1 LGARFQRVV
10 NALASRSEQAFRQV
24 PIALLALGAGSLAW
38 NQLGSIL
45 ARDWLPYAIATTLL
59 VAGVLWSGLA
69 QRPPALA
76 LAGLVALLG
85 LATWDALSLSW
96 SPVPALAR
104 DEALLV
110 VFYAL
115 AFLVPL
121 LVTRTAGDRRA
132 ATAIV
137 VALSV
142 ALALATFVR
151 LLLVQ
156 HVAEGYENGRL
167 TFPISYVNAQAALF
181 LLPFWPCVALASERA
196 NRPLPRGLASAGS
209 CALLAGWL
217 MTQSKGGL
225 IALTLA
231 GVAFFALTRDRLRIV
246 APALIPV
253 VLIGASYQ
261 LLTRPY
267 RQRFDSG
274 LPDAIR
280 LAASTALVLT
290 LLGVAAGAAY
300 AVLDRRISLSPQ
312 TRRRASIALVA
323 VLAAAMLGSV
333 AAFFVVVDRP
343 GHFVQERWRSF
354 KAIPTHERGSSHL
367 TSLGSNRYDFWRV
380 ELDLARD
387 HPLIGVGA
395 RGFAPEYLAARRS
408 DETPARGH
416 SLLFDQLAETG
427 LIGLALLVAA
437 VGFPLAGALARGR
450 SNILAAGV
458 AAAVVYG
465 LVHTAGD
472 WIWTFPA
479 FGLPLFLLLGVAN
492 AGPRDGHAPSLL
504 RGWVAGFSAAAAL
517 ALAAGA
523 FALPWLSAR
532 LTQAALRHP
541 ASSAGDLRWARRLDP
556 LAVEPLL
563 AEATLARQPR
573 DAVAALRRALAKQ
586 PEVSSLHYRLGL
598 ADLATGNR
606 RAAKVQFTEAH
617 RLDPRSDIVASALER
632 ASR

>member
-1 LGARFQRVV
+1 VI
-10 NALASRSEQAFRQV
+10 NAFASRSEQAFRHV
-24 PIALLALGAGSLAW
+24 PVGLLALGASSLAW

-45 ARDWLPYAIATTLL
+45 ARDWLPYAIATALL

-69 QRPPALA
+69 QRPPTLA
-76 LAGLVALLG
+76 LAGLAGLLG
-85 LATWDALSLSW
+85 LAAWDALSLTW

-121 LVTRTAGDRRA
+121 LVTRTVGDRRT

-142 ALALATFVR
+142 ALAVSTFMA
-151 LLLVQ
+151 LLLVE
-156 HVAEGYENGRL
+156 HVTEDYENGRL

-181 LLPFWPCVALASERA
+181 LLGFWPCVALASERA
-196 NRPLPRGLASAGS
+196 NRPLLRGLAAGGS

-246 APALIPV
+246 VPTLIPV
-253 VLIGASYQ
+253 VLIGASYE

-274 LPDAIR
+274 LADAIR
-280 LAASTALVLT
+280 VAAWTALVLT
-290 LLGVAAGAAY
+290 VLGVAAGYAF
-300 AVLDRRISLSPQ
+300 AVLDGRISVSPQ
-312 TRRRASIALVA
+312 TRRRAGIALLA
-323 VLAAAMLGSV
+323 ALAAAVLGSA

-343 GHFVQERWRSF
+343 GHFVQDKWRSF
-354 KAIPTHERGSSHL
+354 KSIPAHERGSSHL

-387 HPLIGVGA
+387 HPLIGAGA
-395 RGFAPEYLAARRS
+395 RGFAPEYLAVRRS

-416 SLLFDQLAETG
+416 SLLLDQLGETG
-427 LIGLALLVAA
+427 LIGLGLLAA
-437 VGFPLAGALARGR
+437 AIGFPVAGALARAR

-465 LVHTAGD
+465 FVHTAGD
-472 WIWTFPA
+472 WVWTFPA
-479 FGLPLFLLLGVAN
+479 VGLPLFLFLGIAN
-492 AGPRDGHAPSLL
+492 AGTADDRPPPLV
-504 RGWVAGFSAAAAL
+504 RGWVAGVSAAAAL
-517 ALAAGA
+517 ALAVGA
-523 FALPWLSAR
+523 FCLPWLSAR

-541 ASSAGDLRWARRLDP
+541 ASPAGDLRWARRLDP

-563 AEATLARQPR
+563 AEATLARQPE

-586 PEVSSLHYRLGL
+586 PDVSSLHYRLGL
-598 ADLATGNR
+598 AELAAGNR
-606 RAAKVQFTEAH
+606 RAARIELAEAH